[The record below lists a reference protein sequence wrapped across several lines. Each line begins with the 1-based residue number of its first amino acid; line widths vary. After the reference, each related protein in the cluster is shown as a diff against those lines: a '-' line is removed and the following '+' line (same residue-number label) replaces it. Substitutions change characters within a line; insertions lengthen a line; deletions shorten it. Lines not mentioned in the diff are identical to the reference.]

1 MAPIEL
7 RAGGA
12 FIALAVVLVLFSFV
26 AFLKGEHTFAITLQ
40 FVLTA
45 CAAIIFGAFATTDK
59 TQAGSKSQVI
69 ALASAVVLLV
79 VGVVVPATTLT
90 YVPTYWVGLWG
101 IGALLCA
108 LTLRRL
114 SM

>member
-1 MAPIEL
+1 MAPIQL

-12 FIALAVVLVLFSFV
+12 FIALAMVLLLFAFI
-26 AFLKGEHTFAITLQ
+26 AFLRGEQTFAVSLQ

-69 ALASAVVLLV
+69 ALTFAVVILV
-79 VGVVVPATTLT
+79 LGVL
-90 YVPTYWVGLWG
+90 VPTTVLAYTPTHWVGMWG
-101 IGALLCA
+101 VGALLCA